1 MSWSDRPQAE
11 ARPAAT
17 VNAPIPDVIPACTI
31 AITDASVQGVSS
43 VLIRDVSPDDLERIR
58 AAAAARG
65 TSLQA
70 YLKEAFHSQASYLRR
85 QEALARAAER
95 LWARP
100 DVPEAERRAVLDSI
114 DAVHA
119 ERAEDLADRSTR

>member
-1 MSWSDRPQAE
+1 MIALGRVKRVDTRCISGRSGADSGGSSSAWDVVAGLPEGGPPFSGQL
-11 ARPAAT
+11 PA
-17 VNAPIPDVIPACTI
+17 
-31 AITDASVQGVSS
+31 S
-43 VLIRDVSPDDLERIR
+43 
-58 AAAAARG
+58 
-65 TSLQA
+65 
-70 YLKEAFHSQASYLRR
+70 

-119 ERAEDLADRSTR
+119 ERAEDLADRLMR